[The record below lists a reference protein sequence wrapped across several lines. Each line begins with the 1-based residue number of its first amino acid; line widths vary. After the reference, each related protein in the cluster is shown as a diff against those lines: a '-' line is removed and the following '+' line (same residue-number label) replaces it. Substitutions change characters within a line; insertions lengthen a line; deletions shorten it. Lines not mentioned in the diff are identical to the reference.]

1 MNKRFVKIIGHYE
14 DQTEKETLAEDEAFR
29 RRVSELRRQ
38 KFSEE
43 EIEKILEQEADELCK
58 VGEPTRLKMQ
68 VTTKSAA
75 RQRELLL

>member
-14 DQTEKETLAEDEAFR
+14 DQTEEETLAEDEAFR